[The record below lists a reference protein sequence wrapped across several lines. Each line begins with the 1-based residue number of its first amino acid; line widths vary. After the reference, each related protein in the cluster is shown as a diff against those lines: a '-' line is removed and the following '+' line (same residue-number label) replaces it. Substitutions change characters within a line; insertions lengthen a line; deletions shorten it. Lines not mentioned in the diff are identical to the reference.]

1 MANIRRETVGYQ
13 KFRTQALLSDGL
25 LGVAREGGDLER
37 KVAQGMFTVAGIAGN
52 RADQEAE
59 RAGEKAGQADAL
71 AGAPGEATITG
82 SAGSGYST
90 GLPGAPASTERSTN
104 VSDKGLFDEF
114 MNTVK
119 GGGLTN
125 PYALA
130 AVAATG
136 KSESGFSSKN
146 VFGSWSDPSESGAA
160 GTAGGALSWRA
171 ERLAKLRAFG
181 KSGNQNPDIVTQAK
195 FFLQEDPKLIER
207 LNAARSPEEA
217 QRLMNNAWQFAG
229 YDRPGGEAARRINLA
244 NTFVSQFAGSETDPV
259 QTASV
264 AAPSADTGSPPLM
277 MVGENIKGLVAPGN
291 IDLAA
296 RPVVKNSDGTIS
308 TVRSMSF
315 EDKDGK
321 ETLIPTV
328 SPDGKILSNDDAIKL
343 YRETGQHLGKFDSPD
358 DATAYA
364 KSLHTQQEKMYAK
377 NAPVPSAASVAAPG
391 VVETVEPVEIKPG
404 KRGTFKPTDRNT
416 VFGRAYDATGTRTYL
431 QMLDS
436 TMRTEISN
444 VYEAAK
450 NDPVELKKKLD
461 ALKVMH
467 LDAQEGHVF
476 DEIRPEYEVA
486 FSRLTAPLLQQANR
500 DASQRVELQN
510 KADFLSRTTEL
521 ETDIQRRTAAITPD
535 NPMAAG
541 DLTSAQDALDDHYDS
556 AVAHG
561 ILDPVS
567 AQKAKETSRRNTA
580 LSFYERQA
588 ENLPADKIAT
598 LREAMRSDFA
608 AGELDGVDGDGWA
621 LLDTKLN
628 ALERSKRVEDR
639 QAEGELTK
647 RGNQFAARLASGF
660 EVDPAELSKFMLDG
674 NTAPGG
680 AQIVN
685 ETLTKIDLARGLKDM
700 TVDEGE
706 KRVQDL
712 QAKLGDNPSDEAV
725 RVYGYAREILDT
737 KKKLIDAD
745 PVVYVQNTD
754 PKVRAA
760 WEAVSAGGDPQ
771 AFSNALDITARAQE
785 KLGIKSPK
793 LLPKSVATTAVTQ
806 FKDATLPEDKRIS
819 AVTNIMFATSDSEQ
833 RKQIFD
839 QLVTGG
845 LDGFSEGAFDAL
857 DRGEPEAARRLFQAV
872 MLDPTALPGK
882 LPATPAKI
890 DEAIQDRIMG
900 TGSIGDVYYGLTGG
914 AADNYLSAERDSK
927 LITRAVQLRL
937 KNGEDLNTAVD
948 GVSRD
953 LFGDVVAVSGNR
965 NVNAQLL
972 LPRDQDAKVVLDG
985 LATLKPQVGEALK
998 SSMAVP
1004 ADMKISAG
1012 GRVLHDRVTANRRED
1027 ILDQGFFR
1035 SAGDDFV
1042 FINPFTGS
1050 AIGGADGKPLTFK
1063 LDAVVNAGA
1072 KSRSEKA
1079 KEQTPQDL
1087 ERQLLED
1094 RAASFG
1100 TMGGARR

>member
-13 KFRTQALLSDGL
+13 KFRAQALLSDGL

-37 KVAQGMFTVAGIAGN
+37 KVAQGMFTVAGIAGI
-52 RADQEAE
+52 RADQEAQY
-59 RAGEKAGQADAL
+59 AGEKAGQADAL

-82 SAGSGYST
+82 NAGSGYSA
-90 GLPGAPASTERSTN
+90 GLPGAPASTERSAN

-119 GGGLTN
+119 AGGLTN

-146 VFGSWSDPSESGAA
+146 VYGSWSDPSESGKS

-171 ERLAKLRAFG
+171 ERLDRLRAFG
-181 KSGNQNPDIVTQAK
+181 KSGNQNPDIATQAK

-207 LNAARSPEEA
+207 LNAAKSPEEA

-244 NTFVSQFAGSETDPV
+244 NTFVSQFAGSGTDPI
-259 QTASV
+259 QTASLD
-264 AAPSADTGSPPLM
+264 PSAGMGSVPLTV
-277 MVGENIKGLVAPGN
+277 VGENVKGLVAPGN

-328 SPDGKILSNDDAIKL
+328 SPDGKILSNEDAIKL

-377 NAPVPSAASVAAPG
+377 NAPVPSAASVSAPG
-391 VVETVEPVEIKPG
+391 VIETVQPVEIKPG
-404 KRGTFKPTDRNT
+404 KRGNFKPTDRNT
-416 VFGRAYDATGTRTYL
+416 VFGRAYDAAGTRTYL

-461 ALKVMH
+461 ALKLLH

-500 DASQRVELQN
+500 DAAQRVELQN

-541 DLTSAQDALDDHYDS
+541 DLTAAQDALDDHYDS

-580 LSFYERQA
+580 IAFYERQA

-647 RGNQFAARLASGF
+647 RGNQIAARLASGF

-685 ETLTKIDLARGLKDM
+685 ETLTKIDLARGIKDM
-700 TVDEGE
+700 TLDEGE

-712 QAKLGDNPSDEAV
+712 QAKLGDNPSDEAL
-725 RVYGYAREILDT
+725 RVYSYAREILDT

-771 AFSNALDITARAQE
+771 AFSNALEITARAQE

-793 LLPKSVATTAVTQ
+793 LLPKAVATTAVAQ
-806 FKDATLPEDKRIS
+806 FKDTTLPEDKRIS
-819 AVTNIMFATSDSEQ
+819 AVTNIMFATPDSDQ

-845 LDGFSEGAFDAL
+845 LDGFSEGAFNAL

-882 LPATPAKI
+882 LPETPAKI
-890 DEAIQDRIMG
+890 DEAIQDRIMDAG
-900 TGSIGDVYYGLTGG
+900 GIGDIYYGLTGG
-914 AADNYLSAERDSK
+914 TADNFLSAERDSK

-937 KNGEDLNTAVD
+937 KNGESLNDAVD

-953 LFGDVVAVSGNR
+953 LFGDVVAVSGDR

-972 LPRDQDAKVVLDG
+972 LPRDQDPKVVLDG
-985 LATLKPQVGEALK
+985 LANMKPQVSQALK
-998 SSMAVP
+998 AAVAVP
-1004 ADMKISAG
+1004 DNMKISAG
-1012 GRVLHDRVTANRRED
+1012 GRVLHDRVTANHIEN
-1027 ILDQGFFR
+1027 ILDEGFFR

-1042 FINPFTGS
+1042 FIDPFTGS
-1050 AIGGADGKPLTFK
+1050 AIGGAGGKPLTFK
-1063 LDAVVNAGA
+1063 LDDVVNAGR

-1079 KEQTPQDL
+1079 KEKTPQDL

-1094 RAASFG
+1094 RAGSFG
-1100 TMGGARR
+1100 TMGGASR